1 MRKYWTIA
9 SLSLMLISAGC
20 ASQTASKPVPPATDW
35 SNSPVSKLQSPNQ
48 SPNQLPS
55 TLQPPFQQPF
65 QPALASVP
73 VPNVPNLIPPTNPT
87 ERLPE
92 IATGR
97 PDPFA
102 ALLVTPTIVSTQPI
116 APPTSSIAPPIGTV
130 PVSAMPIGRVPPA
143 AGTLPTFQPGGINS
157 MPPAIPLSVAEAI
170 EVSGVVQA
178 GSKTSIILKVPDE
191 QTSRYAGVGE
201 RLANGRVL
209 IKRVE
214 MGSEPVVIL
223 EQDGREFAK
232 SIGSSGSVVARK
244 L

>member
-1 MRKYWTIA
+1 MRTYWTIA
-9 SLSLMLISAGC
+9 SFSLILISAGC
-20 ASQTASKPVPPATDW
+20 ASQTASKPVPTAADW
-35 SNSPVSKLQSPNQ
+35 SNSPVSTTLQSPT
-48 SPNQLPS
+48 
-55 TLQPPFQQPF
+55 TLQQPF

-73 VPNVPNLIPPTNPT
+73 VPPVPNLIPPTNAA
-87 ERLPE
+87 EREPE
-92 IATGR
+92 VATGR

-102 ALLVTPTIVSTQPI
+102 TLLMTPTIVSTQPI
-116 APPTSSIAPPIGTV
+116 APVTSPIATV
-130 PVSAMPIGRVPPA
+130 PVPAAPISMAPPA

-157 MPPAIPLSVAEAI
+157 MPAPAPPLSVAEAI

-178 GSKTSIILKVPDE
+178 GGKTSIILKVPDE

-232 SIGSSGSVVARK
+232 SIGSSSIVARN

>member
-9 SLSLMLISAGC
+9 SFSLMLISAGC
-20 ASQTASKPVPPATDW
+20 ASQTASKPVPTVAAGINSTAPAI
-35 SNSPVSKLQSPNQ
+35 
-48 SPNQLPS
+48 
-55 TLQPPFQQPF
+55 QPPFQQQF
-65 QPALASVP
+65 QPAIATVP
-73 VPNVPNLIPPTNPT
+73 VPTVPNLIPPTNAA
-87 ERLPE
+87 ERE
-92 IATGR
+92 TAVATGR

-102 ALLVTPTIVSTQPI
+102 ALLMTPTIVSTQPVAPVTSPI
-116 APPTSSIAPPIGTV
+116 ATV
-130 PVSAMPIGRVPPA
+130 PVPAAPITAPITMAPPA

-157 MPPAIPLSVAEAI
+157 IPAPAPVLSVAEVI

-178 GSKTSIILKVPDE
+178 GSKTSIIVKVPDE

-232 SIGSSGSVVARK
+232 SIGSSSVIARK